1 MKQKDERDELK
12 KLLTSSPE
20 NIDKNVPDATEQIPG
35 LQAEPVTN
43 VDFIALK
50 LLCEEEATTM
60 IKNAISFMIPLEM
73 LNENEYLKNKVQV
86 DIMSLAGMV
95 YQLRTNEVM
104 QKALIDQIN
113 LGMVNARMFEVFTGM
128 SKTIGELNKQLI
140 QTVEAIKE
148 TYRTF
153 KNDVKEQRTEALGPQ
168 SNSGPSGLLTT
179 SNGSVVTRG
188 TKELINNV
196 KNMKRDIANAELVN
210 NEFIDDAGLI
220 PNITVKDI
228 GIPPIEIVDP
238 PIKDIIM

>member
-1 MKQKDERDELK
+1 MKQKDERDTLK
-12 KLLTSSPE
+12 KMLQNSPE
-20 NIDKNVPDATEQIPG
+20 EINKNVPNPEEQIPG

-50 LLCEEEATTM
+50 AKCEEEATIM

-113 LGMVNARMFEVFTGM
+113 AGMVNARMFEVFAGM
-128 SKTIGELNKQLI
+128 SKIIGELNKQLI
-140 QTVEAIKE
+140 QTVEALKE
-148 TYRTF
+148 TYRTL
-153 KNDVKEQRTEALGPQ
+153 KNDVRELRTESLGPQ
-168 SNSGPSGLLTT
+168 SNGSQGMLTT
-179 SNGSVVTRG
+179 KDGSVVTRG

-196 KNMKRDIANAELVN
+196 KNIKRDTYNETIDT
-210 NEFIDDAGLI
+210 EFIDSAELI
-220 PNITVKDI
+220 SNIHITDI
-228 GIPPIEIVDP
+228 NI
-238 PIKDIIM
+238 